1 MTAAGLRVE
10 IFRRSTCLTLATR
23 RCNHDVGRA
32 FRGSFESTDRQPM
45 DDTSREI
52 QPNPGRGKRS
62 RSGRTLGSVALLLAV
77 VGISAAVF
85 WATYGQLGAF
95 SLRGAAAQLQ
105 APDPSHPRMEASSD
119 DTNSSLNSLSQSVQ
133 ELRASQQHATEE
145 LELIQRQLAS
155 EQGERK
161 LLSDQV
167 GALSGRV
174 SGLSVPQR
182 NALASSVT
190 TGTAVQAPKKKP
202 ASPAIGTAS
211 PPARTGVVRPQ
222 T

>member
-1 MTAAGLRVE
+1 
-10 IFRRSTCLTLATR
+10 
-23 RCNHDVGRA
+23 
-32 FRGSFESTDRQPM
+32 M

-52 QPNPGRGKRS
+52 QPNPGSGKRS
-62 RSGRTLGSVALLLAV
+62 RSGRTVSSVALLLAV

-85 WATYGQLGAF
+85 WATYGQFGAF

-105 APDPSHPRMEASSD
+105 TPDPSHPRMEASD
-119 DTNSSLNSLSQSVQ
+119 DTNPSLNSLSQSVQ

-190 TGTAVQAPKKKP
+190 TGTAVQAPKRKP
-202 ASPAIGTAS
+202 ASPSIGTAS
-211 PPARTGVVRPQ
+211 PPVRTGVVRPQ